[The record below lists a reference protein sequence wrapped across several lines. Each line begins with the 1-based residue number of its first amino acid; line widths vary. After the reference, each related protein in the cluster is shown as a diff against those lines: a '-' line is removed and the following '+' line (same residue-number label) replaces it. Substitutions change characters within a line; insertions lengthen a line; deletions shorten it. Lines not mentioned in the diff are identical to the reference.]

1 MKMIMKLVTIFANA
15 FYAVKQKKIKE
26 HSPIYIV
33 IITMYNYVHIAP
45 AGKELGKRL
54 WLIC

>member
-15 FYAVKQKKIKE
+15 YYAVKQKKIKE

-45 AGKELGKRL
+45 AGKELGK
-54 WLIC
+54 